1 MSRPKLDDDD
11 EAELFSDVPVDE
23 SYLSESDLGLPFE
36 FDAILIF
43 LFNFISSYTF
53 VVNGN

>member
-23 SYLSESDLGLPFE
+23 SYLSESDLGLSFE
-36 FDAILIF
+36 FNEIF
-43 LFNFISSYTF
+43 IFFFKLNLHVSF
-53 VVNGN
+53 VLNGN

>member
-23 SYLSESDLGLPFE
+23 SYLSESDLGLSFE
-36 FDAILIF
+36 FDKIF
-43 LFNFISSYTF
+43 IFFFN
-53 VVNGN
+53 